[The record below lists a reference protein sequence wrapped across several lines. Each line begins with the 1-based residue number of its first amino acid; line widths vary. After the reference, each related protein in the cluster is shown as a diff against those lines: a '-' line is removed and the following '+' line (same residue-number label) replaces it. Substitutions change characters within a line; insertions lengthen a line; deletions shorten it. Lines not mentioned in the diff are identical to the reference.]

1 MRVRTT
7 VHVRSED
14 GAKTAVLK
22 PGDPVPDW
30 AEVTNGAAL
39 LDAPEAK
46 PAAAPAAS
54 VEVPAPVEAPAAPV
68 EAETP
73 TAPAAKPA
81 ARRKPAAKAAEAKA
95 E

>member
-39 LDAPEAK
+39 LDAPEVDE
-46 PAAAPAAS
+46 PAAAPA
-54 VEVPAPVEAPAAPV
+54 APVEAPAAPV
-68 EAETP
+68 D
-73 TAPAAKPA
+73 TAPAPAPEAPAVKPA

>member
-22 PGDPVPDW
+22 PGDVVPDW
-30 AEVTNGAAL
+30 AEVANRDAL
-39 LDAPEAK
+39 LDAPEADE
-46 PAAAPAAS
+46 PAPA
-54 VEVPAPVEAPAAPV
+54 PAQPVEAPAAPV
-68 EAETP
+68 EPE
-73 TAPAAKPA
+73 APATKPA
-81 ARRKPAAKAAEAKA
+81 ARRKPAAKAAEPKA